1 MFVPFDKLSNKAR
14 IWIYPSSRP
23 FTETEKAEI
32 TQKLKDFITQW
43 TAHGASLEASFSLPY
58 NRFIVIALDENT
70 QSATG
75 CSIDASVRVIQELEN
90 TYKIVLL
97 DKMNVSFKQGE
108 FITYKSISDFKA
120 MVKNKSVTENT
131 IVFNHLVLNK
141 GEFLSHWEVA
151 AKDSWHAR
159 YF

>member
-1 MFVPFDKLSNKAR
+1 MIIPFEDLSNEAR

-23 FTETEKAEI
+23 FTATEKAEI
-32 TQKLKDFITQW
+32 SEKLTTFLTQW
-43 TAHGASLEASFSLPY
+43 TAHGAALQAGFSMPY
-58 NRFIVIALDENT
+58 NRFIVIALDET
-70 QSATG
+70 QHAATG
-75 CSIDASVRVIQELEN
+75 CSIDASVHFMQALEKE
-90 TYKIVLL
+90 YDIMLL

-108 FITYKSISDFKA
+108 YITYKPLLDFRA

-131 IVFNHLVLNK
+131 LVFNNLVVNK
-141 GEFLSHWEVA
+141 AEFLSQWEVP